1 MPGHGKPCSLTKAH
15 AQTGDH
21 LDWLVR
27 EVKPAA
33 ENMDDLEK
41 TVNRVAAATPEAF
54 LKLHNAEG
62 INRKNI
68 NRAYLEFQMQ

>member
-1 MPGHGKPCSLTKAH
+1 MFRDTARVDAMAAH
-15 AQTGDH
+15 F
-21 LDWLVR
+21 DWLVR

-62 INRKNI
+62 LNKKNI
-68 NRAYLEFQMQ
+68 NRVFALRR